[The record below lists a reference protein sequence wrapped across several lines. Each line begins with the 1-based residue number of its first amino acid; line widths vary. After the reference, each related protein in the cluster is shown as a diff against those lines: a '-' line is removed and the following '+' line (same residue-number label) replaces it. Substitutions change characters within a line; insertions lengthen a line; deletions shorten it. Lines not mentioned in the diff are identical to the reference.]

1 MRVVVAAVGKVRDAN
16 FAAAIEEYEVRA
28 KRYWPLST
36 VEVREE
42 SRGAPDAVRT
52 AECKRL
58 LASVPKGA
66 QLVACDLTGKQFA
79 SDEFAKWLQTQRERA
94 QDVCF
99 VLGGAFG
106 LTDEV
111 RTKAS
116 LILSLGRPTLPHE
129 LARLVLMEQLYR
141 AGTIVRGEPY
151 HK

>member
-16 FAAAIEEYEVRA
+16 FAVAIEEYETRA

-36 VEVREE
+36 VEVKEE
-42 SRGAPDAVRT
+42 SRGSADAVRA

-58 LASVPKGA
+58 LAAIPKGA
-66 QLVACDLTGKQFA
+66 QLVACDLTGKQYA
-79 SDEFAKWLQTQRERA
+79 SDEFAKWLQARREA
-94 QDVCF
+94 AHDVAF
-99 VLGGAFG
+99 LIGGAFG

-116 LILSLGRPTLPHE
+116 LLLSLGRMTLPHE
-129 LARLVLMEQLYR
+129 MARLVLMEQLYR
-141 AGTIVRGEPY
+141 AGTIARGEPY